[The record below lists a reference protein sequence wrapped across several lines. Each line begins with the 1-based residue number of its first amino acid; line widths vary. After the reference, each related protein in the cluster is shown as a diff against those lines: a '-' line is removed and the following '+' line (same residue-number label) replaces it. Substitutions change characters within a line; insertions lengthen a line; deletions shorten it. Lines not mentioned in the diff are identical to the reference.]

1 MIKNEPLNLDDFFDS
16 TRNDVEKKIADTI
29 KDEKIK
35 SILQGGKRLRSFL
48 AHLSFKVCTKG
59 EETHSQFQK
68 ALEGTVG
75 IELAHAASLVH
86 DDIID
91 KDFERRGKTAFH
103 IKEGIAHAILIGH
116 KMLTTSFNIALS
128 HGKEVAKLY
137 VDSWN
142 EVVNGELDEVNYN
155 KTPLKLKSMSTK
167 SDIFQAYHKIIDMK
181 TASLFS
187 SACKAGALEADMSGD
202 ILKVFADYGRE
213 IGLAY
218 QLADDLVDLTNGE
231 MIESVI
237 VPLLNKLERK
247 TTKAVS
253 LTDTEIKEKFEKNK
267 DKIQKFYV
275 EEIKKHVTKAE
286 KLSKSDT
293 IPKSS
298 YKDLL
303 VETPSYIVNRMLGQV
318 NLTI

>member
-1 MIKNEPLNLDDFFDS
+1 MIKTEPFILDDFFNS

-91 KDFERRGKTAFH
+91 KDVERRGKTAFH
-103 IKEGIAHAILIGH
+103 IKEGIAQAILIGH
-116 KMLTTSFNIALS
+116 KMLTTSFDIALS

-155 KTPLKLKSMSTK
+155 KKDLKLKSMSTK
-167 SDIFQAYHKIIDMK
+167 SDIFKPI
-181 TASLFS
+181 
-187 SACKAGALEADMSGD
+187 
-202 ILKVFADYGRE
+202 
-213 IGLAY
+213 
-218 QLADDLVDLTNGE
+218 
-231 MIESVI
+231 
-237 VPLLNKLERK
+237 
-247 TTKAVS
+247 TK
-253 LTDTEIKEKFEKNK
+253 
-267 DKIQKFYV
+267 
-275 EEIKKHVTKAE
+275 
-286 KLSKSDT
+286 
-293 IPKSS
+293 
-298 YKDLL
+298 
-303 VETPSYIVNRMLGQV
+303 
-318 NLTI
+318 